1 MIKSLYKFIFNKTTQ
16 FFLISFSLFFL
27 LKNPIEILLSNTIV
41 KYIFENIDYKWYFDL
56 ILLGVLFAGFI
67 LTWHRY
73 KIRYI
78 PSKGITY
85 GLIVISI
92 IYLCYRL
99 SPSKWIFEPLQYTP
113 FIKYFDVI
121 FFILAC
127 QLFLHIRHIRKY
139 IKQKWRYVINYIKIG
154 NKKEPTPSKKQP
166 LRENKQN
173 SFLNDKPISKVDDDK
188 LGYNTYA
195 EEIGNKILSSH
206 FDKSFAIGINGQWG
220 HGKSSFINLI
230 KKKVKGD
237 NIIEVNFNP
246 WDNHSPE
253 AIIRNFFDKVQ
264 DAVRPYHSS
273 LSSLFTQ
280 YSDELLALEN
290 NTITRSIQTLLVK
303 ITDFDSE
310 DSLYDEINTALKD
323 IDKKLVVYIDD
334 LDRLDSKEIIEVIR
348 LIRNTADFYNTFFV
362 VAYDRN
368 YLIEALKKYNH
379 YKEEKFLEKIFQL
392 EVTLPYFDR
401 TILKYQLGEILKERL
416 PHILHQDIEKNISR
430 FTLNRANILDEWLDN
445 IRDVTR
451 LSNSI
456 LLNINRLVNEVDFSD
471 FINLELIRLKYPSA
485 YIVIHQERERFFEI
499 ITEHDNSY
507 YKLKDLQENS
517 RQKYQS
523 KPIYTVLHAYLYENC
538 DELSIPIENVQKIVN
553 VLMRVFI
560 VNRFGQHLLHSHSP
574 LSIIYPNKFQRY
586 FKYSLSEGELSN
598 LDFEEA
604 RIKPQEEF
612 NKKISVWAGE
622 GMAYEI
628 MRKLSEIKTFEN
640 KKDFEKT
647 IRAIFYL
654 ANLPAKNGEVA
665 FANNIVGYSP
675 KDIIAK
681 INLYESYYQYD
692 EDKRKELKTFVQSIF
707 QNAIAPFTFE
717 SFVLKQI
724 NKEYDSFLL
733 SKNETMEMCVCYL
746 KKYINTSPKLN
757 SNTWRLYDNC
767 KYTELVPNG
776 NTWISKENQ
785 VPNKAKEI
793 MLNFLLNVDF
803 DGFLSNLVTIQTT
816 GKDKHQFRTSEIIL
830 ELFEDWSS
838 FTKILDE
845 KSEADYKHL
854 REFKD
859 FYTKCGDKGYSQYI
873 EYRFKDIPISH
884 RLPKTDSV

>member
-1 MIKSLYKFIFNKTTQ
+1 M
-16 FFLISFSLFFL
+16 
-27 LKNPIEILLSNTIV
+27 
-41 KYIFENIDYKWYFDL
+41 KYVFAHIDYTWLFDI
-56 ILLGVLFAGFI
+56 ILFVLLFVGAI
-67 LTWHRY
+67 LTWHRHN
-73 KIRYI
+73 IHYI
-78 PSKGITY
+78 TSKGVTY
-85 GLIVISI
+85 GLIVLTG
-92 IYLCYRL
+92 IYVWYRFWSL
-99 SPSKWIFEPLQYTP
+99 QWIFESLQ
-113 FIKYFDVI
+113 FIPSLKYFDAI
-121 FFILAC
+121 FFIFIC
-127 QLFLHIRHIRKY
+127 QIFLQCFPR
-139 IKQKWRYVINYIKIG
+139 
-154 NKKEPTPSKKQP
+154 KKQSSP
-166 LRENKQN
+166 DDKQN
-173 SFLNDKPISKVDDDK
+173 SFLNDEPILKVDDDK

-195 EEIGNKILSSH
+195 AEIGNKILSSH

-220 HGKSSFINLI
+220 DGKSSFINLI

-237 NIIEVNFNP
+237 DIIEVDFNP

-416 PHILHQDIEKNISR
+416 PHTLHQDIEKNILR

-445 IRDVTR
+445 TRDVTR

-456 LLNINRLVNEVDFSD
+456 FLNINRLVNEVDFSD

-485 YIVIHQERERFFEI
+485 YTLIHKKRERFFEI

-507 YKLKDLQENS
+507 YKLKDLQES
-517 RQKYQS
+517 QRQKYQS
-523 KPIYTVLHAYLYENC
+523 KPIYTVIHAYLYENS
-538 DELSIPIENVQKIVN
+538 DELSIPIENIQKIIN
-553 VLMRVFI
+553 ALLRVFI
-560 VNRFGQHLLHSHSP
+560 VDRFGQHLLHSHSP
-574 LSIIYPNKFQRY
+574 LSIIYPSKFQRY

-612 NKKISVWAGE
+612 NKEISVWAGK

-628 MRKLSEIKTFEN
+628 MRKLNEIKTFEN
-640 KKDFEKT
+640 KEDFEKT

-654 ANLPAKNGEVA
+654 ANLPAKNGEIA
-665 FANNIVGYSP
+665 FSNNIVGYSP

-681 INLYESYYQYD
+681 INLYESYYQDD
-692 EDKRKELKTFVQSIF
+692 EDKRKELKTFVQSLF

-724 NKEYDSFLL
+724 NKEHFDSFVL
-733 SKNETMEMCVCYL
+733 SKNETIEMCFCYL

-757 SNTWRLYDNC
+757 LNTWRLYHNC

-776 NTWISKENQ
+776 NMWIPKENQ
-785 VPNKAKEI
+785 VTNKAKEI
-793 MLNFLLNVDF
+793 MVNFLLNVDF
-803 DGFLSNLVTIQTT
+803 DGFLSNLVTIQTPN
-816 GKDKHQFRTSEIIL
+816 KDKHQFRTSEIIL

-838 FTKILDE
+838 FAKILDE
-845 KSEADYKHL
+845 KSEADYKYL

-859 FYTKCGDKGYSQYI
+859 FYTKFGDKGYAQYI
-873 EYRFKDIPISH
+873 EYRFEDIPISH